1 MTTLD
6 TVMTVFITGVV
17 LVGFVSFIWVIFFKK
32 D

>member
-6 TVMTVFITGVV
+6 TVMTIFITGVV
-17 LVGFVSFIWVIFFKK
+17 LVGVVSFIWIIFFEK